1 MQSYINF
8 WLWNQANNSFNMGE
22 QLHKILHQIKSWPH
36 FISYTG
42 NKDQLPGKCAQG
54 VHLAMDFTECY
65 TLYPEQS
72 G

>member
-1 MQSYINF
+1 
-8 WLWNQANNSFNMGE
+8 MGE
-22 QLHKILHQIKSWPH
+22 QLQKILHQIKSWPH